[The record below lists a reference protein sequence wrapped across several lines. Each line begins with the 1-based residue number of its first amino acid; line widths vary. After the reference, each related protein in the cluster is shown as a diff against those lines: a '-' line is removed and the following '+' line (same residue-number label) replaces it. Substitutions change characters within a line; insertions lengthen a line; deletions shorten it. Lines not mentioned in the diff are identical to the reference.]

1 MRKEHADA
9 QAIKDRIDIVSVI
22 SRYLTLTR
30 AGASYKGH
38 CPFHKD
44 DTPSFIVSP
53 EKGLWHCFGC
63 GEGGDVFAFL
73 MKIEKLSFPEAAER
87 LATEVGLSLNR
98 REDGER
104 EKLRAINSEIAAYFS
119 ANLADSAAGRRGRE
133 YLISRGYEEE
143 TWEQF
148 GLGYALPGWEHLKKR
163 FAKRYGEKLLLDL
176 GLLVAGKDSPY
187 DRFRDRVIFPIY
199 DLAGQPIAFGGR
211 AFEGEPKYLNSP
223 KTALF
228 DKGRHLYGLSWA
240 REALREQH
248 TAILVEGYTDVLS
261 LHRAGV
267 THAVG
272 SMGTALT
279 QRQADLLARFAEE
292 VVIVYDRD
300 AAGGAASLRGM
311 QILRNSGLSVRI
323 ATLPEG
329 DDPDSLVRR
338 DGAQRFLEI
347 VDQAIPF
354 HLSYLASLKERHD
367 LTTVAGKEKA
377 LTEARP
383 FYQGIASLP
392 LRQEIANRLS
402 ALLELPV
409 EGVIADLA
417 TGRVKRKPLE
427 EVNRTEE
434 RQGPQELILSL
445 LLRKEVEWKRVR
457 DLISMEDFSE
467 QYRPIVKEL
476 ALEDEPFDL
485 SSFLLRLGEESKRRV
500 SSLVFAELTFTDVDK
515 ALQDALTKLVKR
527 PAIER
532 KLAALR
538 EELREVEKKGD
549 HERLDELQ
557 RAYSILVTERLS
569 RRGINGA
576 G

>member
-22 SRYLTLTR
+22 SRYLTLKK

-44 DTPSFIVSP
+44 DTPSFIVNA

-87 LATEVGLSLNR
+87 LAAEVGLSLNR

-104 EKLRAINSEIAAYFS
+104 EKLRAINSEAAAYFS

-133 YLISRGYEEE
+133 YLIGRGYEEE

-148 GLGYALPGWEHLKKR
+148 GLGYALPGWENLKKR
-163 FAKRYGEKLLLDL
+163 FVKQYGEKLLLNL
-176 GLLVAGKDSPY
+176 GLLVTGKDSSY

-211 AFEGEPKYLNSP
+211 SFEGEPKYLNSP

-228 DKGRHLYGLSWA
+228 DKGYHLYGLSWA
-240 REALREQH
+240 RDALREQH

-279 QRQADLLARFAEE
+279 QKQADLLARFAEE

-338 DGAQRFLEI
+338 DGAKRFLEI
-347 VDQAIPF
+347 VDKAIPF
-354 HLSYLASLKERHD
+354 HLSYLAALKERHD
-367 LTTVAGKEKA
+367 LTTIAGKERA

-383 FYQGIASLP
+383 FYQGITSLP
-392 LRQEIANRLS
+392 LRQEIANKLS

-417 TGRVKRKPLE
+417 TGRMKRKPRE
-427 EVNRTEE
+427 EVNKAKE
-434 RQGPQELILSL
+434 RWGPQELILSL
-445 LLRKEVEWKRVR
+445 LLQKKVEWNKVK
-457 DLISMEDFSE
+457 DVISIKDFSE
-467 QYRPIVKEL
+467 QHRPIVEEL
-476 ALEDEPFDL
+476 ALEGESFEL
-485 SSFLLRLGEESKRRV
+485 SSFSLRLDEESKRRV
-500 SSLVFAELTFTDVDK
+500 SSLVFAELPFTDIDK

-527 PAIER
+527 PKIER
-532 KLAALR
+532 KLSALR
-538 EELREVEKKGD
+538 EELKEVEKEGD